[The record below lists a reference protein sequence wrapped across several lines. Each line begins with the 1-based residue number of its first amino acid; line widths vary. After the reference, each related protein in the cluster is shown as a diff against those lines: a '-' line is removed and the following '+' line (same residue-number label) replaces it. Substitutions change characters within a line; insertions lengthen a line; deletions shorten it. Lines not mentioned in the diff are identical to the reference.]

1 MPAKIR
7 LQSHRRSQA
16 QGSPGPA
23 GLGWWVGGRDWLP
36 ALEQRSA
43 QGHGR
48 GSEARQQERRL
59 PRWGLGRRP
68 SAQSPR
74 WRSSPTKTAV
84 SLARDRSPRWMK
96 SHVGKGRTE
105 SLSKMRLPQPGPGT
119 ACVLLRPRGRRPL
132 RPPSPSAAGRW
143 TADCCSQALRR
154 QRAVATMT
162 LGIVVDASSSSA
174 ELYWPGRAETRRVKG
189 GNSRRGDEG
198 QRGHGGHLLL
208 WAGGWGHHRAS
219 CTGPPGLELPLR
231 AKPRD

>member
-1 MPAKIR
+1 MCQLKLGYRVTGEAK
-7 LQSHRRSQA
+7 RRA
-16 QGSPGPA
+16 PQGL
-23 GLGWWVGGRDWLP
+23 LGWGGGWGGGAGCPHWSNAVLRGTGEG
-36 ALEQRSA
+36 AR
-43 QGHGR
+43 R
-48 GSEARQQERRL
+48 GSRSGASL
-59 PRWGLGRRP
+59 AGACRRP

-174 ELYWPGRAETRRVKG
+174 ELYWPGRAEMRHVKG

-198 QRGHGGHLLL
+198 QRGHGGHPLL
-208 WAGGWGHHRAS
+208 WAGGWGHHGAS